1 MMRWRMMGFSCV
13 AAGLLIAMLWM
24 STLPAPSAVAAPLL
38 QPSPRP
44 PVQQP
49 GHSGGKKSS
58 EAALGHVMGT
68 VINTTTG
75 APAAGVHVSVGGVA
89 VTTDA
94 NGNYDGYVPA
104 GDHMVLLVLDPSQG
118 KTVTPPQ
125 MVHVDAGAATIQHL
139 SYASA
144 AATAV
149 PAATAAPTSIP
160 PTATSVPPTA
170 TAMAQPTATA
180 APQPTS
186 APAAAEP
193 AGTAPQAALPNN
205 LPNTGG
211 PVAAKS
217 QPKAKTVARSA
228 ALPGRLPETA
238 GEDTSTRMIW
248 PLVALML
255 VLMGGFVMIQPRRA
269 AMAAHKVGNAATD
282 NAALL
287 AKLLHVDDALL
298 MDLLNIRPKK

>member
-13 AAGLLIAMLWM
+13 MAGLLIAMLCM

-44 PVQQP
+44 PVQQSR
-49 GHSGGKKSS
+49 HSGGKKSS
-58 EAALGHVMGT
+58 AEAFGHIMGT

-75 APAAGVHVSVGGVA
+75 APAAGVHVSVGGV
-89 VTTDA
+89 VVMTDT

-104 GDHMVLLVLDPSQG
+104 GDHMVLLALDPSQG

-139 SYASA
+139 SYTSA
-144 AATAV
+144 
-149 PAATAAPTSIP
+149 AATAAPTSVP
-160 PTATSVPPTA
+160 PTATSMPPTA
-170 TAMAQPTATA
+170 TANSQPTATA
-180 APQPTS
+180 QPQLTS
-186 APAAAEP
+186 TPVVVEP
-193 AGTAPQAALPNN
+193 VRANPNASLPSN
-205 LPNTGG
+205 LPDTGG
-211 PVAAKS
+211 PRVTEQ
-217 QPKAKTVARSA
+217 QPKANTAIKNA

-238 GEDTSTRMIW
+238 GEDTSMRIVW

-255 VLMGGFVMIQPRRA
+255 ILLGGFVMIQPRRV
-269 AMAAHKVGNAATD
+269 AMVAYSVGNAATD

-298 MDLLNIRPKK
+298 MELLNIRPKK